1 MCSLVIISYLRLA
14 FLPDVLTRDYVTPPP
29 RVNRLTLEG
38 PPCFDHPPVLLT
50 FVPLALDVLFD

>member
-1 MCSLVIISYLRLA
+1 MIISYLRLA